1 MNSLELIIAMLINS
15 SMACTALPAMEMKV
29 SGKVYQVQEWVC
41 MTQEGP
47 RKLSAWRRECGKGE
61 GRHWGHTSFLE
72 AAGGLQWG
80 IAADQFGGFRAGVGV
95 TKEEA
100 YEVVCGS

>member
-1 MNSLELIIAMLINS
+1 MNSLELLIAMLINS
-15 SMACTALPAMEMKV
+15 SMACNALPAVEMKV

-41 MTQEGP
+41 MGQEGP

-72 AAGGLQWG
+72 ASRPLQWG

-100 YEVVCGS
+100 YEIVCGS